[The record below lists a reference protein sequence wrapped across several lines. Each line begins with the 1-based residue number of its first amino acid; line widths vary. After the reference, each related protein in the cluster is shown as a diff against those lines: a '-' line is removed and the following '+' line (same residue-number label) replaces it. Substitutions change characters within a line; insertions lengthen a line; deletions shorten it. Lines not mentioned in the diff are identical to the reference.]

1 MSQWDPND
9 PNNPYNQQWQQG
21 QQGQQGHGQ
30 SDQQWGQQDQ
40 QWQQPQQQWDQGQ
53 QQQWQ
58 QPQQQQ
64 QQWDQGQQQQWDQGQ
79 QQQWQQPQQQ
89 QPQQQQAYAQGGQE
103 GWDQGGGQQWQQPQ
117 QQQGYG
123 GFPGGQQPAYGQA
136 AYQGAYSETFGDTS
150 DSAPGA
156 VATLGVNERVVFL
169 RKTYA
174 HLFGAILLFTA
185 LEFLFLW
192 GTTALLTGEGSKSP
206 LFDVVTVPIVKAVFG
221 GSPYLWLVFLGGFIA
236 VGWVAERW
244 AQGDQSKGM
253 QYAGLAL
260 YTLAESII
268 FIPLLF
274 QAQLYQLE
282 FGSPINI
289 IGVSAIIT
297 LALFAGLTATV
308 FITKKDFSFMRG
320 ALTVGAMAAMG
331 IIVASIVFGFSL
343 GIVFSGAML
352 LLAGGYVLYYTSGVL
367 HHYRPNQYVAA
378 SLALFSA
385 VALMFWYVVRIVM
398 ELTSR

>member
-9 PNNPYNQQWQQG
+9 PNNPYNQQWQDPQG
-21 QQGQQGHGQ
+21 QGQQGHGQ

-58 QPQQQQ
+58 Q
-64 QQWDQGQQQQWDQGQ
+64 GQQQQWDQGQ

-89 QPQQQQAYAQGGQE
+89 AAYAQGGQQ

-117 QQQGYG
+117 QGYG
-123 GFPGGQQPAYGQA
+123 AGGYPGGQQPAYGAA

-174 HLFGAILLFTA
+174 HLFGAIVLFTV

-192 GTTALLTGEGSKSP
+192 SKSP
-206 LFDVVTVPIVKAVFG
+206 LFELVTIPIIDVLTSTSA
-221 GSPYLWLVFLGGFIA
+221 YTWLIFLGAFVA

-244 AQGDQSKGM
+244 AQGDSSKAM
-253 QYAGLAL
+253 QYAGLGL

-274 QAQLYQLE
+274 MAQYYQAKLDPG
-282 FGSPINI
+282 FNI
-289 IGVSAIIT
+289 IGISAVIT

-320 ALTVGAMAAMG
+320 ILTVGAMAAMG
-331 IIVASIVFGFSL
+331 IIVASIIFGFTL

-398 ELTSR
+398 ELANR

>member
-21 QQGQQGHGQ
+21 QQGQQGQQDHGQ

-58 QPQQQQ
+58 Q
-64 QQWDQGQQQQWDQGQ
+64 GQQQQWDQGQ
-79 QQQWQQPQQQ
+79 QQQWQQ
-89 QPQQQQAYAQGGQE
+89 QPQQQQAYAQGGQQ

-117 QQQGYG
+117 QPQQQGYG
-123 GFPGGQQPAYGQA
+123 GYPGGQQPGYGQA

-192 GTTALLTGEGSKSP
+192 SKSP
-206 LFDVVTVPIVKAVFG
+206 LFEVVTMPIVEAVFG
-221 GSPYLWLVFLGGFIA
+221 GSPYLWLVFLGGFVA

-244 AQGDQSKGM
+244 AQGDQSKAM
-253 QYAGLAL
+253 QYAGLGL
-260 YTLAESII
+260 YTLAEAII

-274 QAQLYQLE
+274 AAQIYQIKY
-282 FGSPINI
+282 GSPINI
-289 IGVSAIIT
+289 IGVSAVIT